1 METIIESR
9 SSYSTSK
16 WMKIFLLLF
25 GLYCIY
31 SAFCEFALHK
41 LILAIAAFY
50 GIIYKKRVYVSPE
63 GLVKEV
69 KGILG
74 TSVEFFP
81 WHEVKAV
88 TFSFK
93 GDAMMVFFERGITG
107 WKILFKREEEALLKE
122 LISKY
127 APEVGIDSM
136 SDFSSNSREKKHK
149 GG

>member
-16 WMKIFLLLF
+16 WMKVFLLLF

-31 SAFCEFALHK
+31 SSFSEFAIHK

-50 GIIYKKRVYVSPE
+50 GIIYKKRIYVSSE

-81 WHEVKAV
+81 WQEVKAV

-122 LISKY
+122 LLSKY
-127 APEVGIDSM
+127 APKAGIDFIG
-136 SDFSSNSREKKHK
+136 DSSPNSREKKHK

>member
-9 SSYSTSK
+9 SSYSASK
-16 WMKIFLLLF
+16 WMKVFLLLF

-31 SAFCEFALHK
+31 SSFSEFAIHK

-50 GIIYKKRVYVSPE
+50 GIIYKKRIYVSSE

-81 WHEVKAV
+81 WQEVKAV

-122 LISKY
+122 LLSKY
-127 APEVGIDSM
+127 APKAGIDFIG
-136 SDFSSNSREKKHK
+136 DSSPNSREKKHK

>member
-1 METIIESR
+1 
-9 SSYSTSK
+9 
-16 WMKIFLLLF
+16 MKVFLLLF

-31 SAFCEFALHK
+31 SSFSEFAIHK

-50 GIIYKKRVYVSPE
+50 GIIYKKRIYVSSE

-81 WHEVKAV
+81 WQEVKAV

-122 LISKY
+122 LLSKY
-127 APEVGIDSM
+127 APKAGIDFIG
-136 SDFSSNSREKKHK
+136 DSSPNSREKKHK

>member
-9 SSYSTSK
+9 SSYSASK
-16 WMKIFLLLF
+16 WMKVFLLLF

-31 SAFCEFALHK
+31 SSFSEFAIHK

-50 GIIYKKRVYVSPE
+50 GIIYKKRIYVSSE

-74 TSVEFFP
+74 TSVESFP
-81 WHEVKAV
+81 WQEVKAV

-122 LISKY
+122 LLSKY
-127 APEVGIDSM
+127 APKAGIDFIGDS
-136 SDFSSNSREKKHK
+136 SSNSREKKHK
-149 GG
+149 SG

>member
-9 SSYSTSK
+9 SSYSASK
-16 WMKIFLLLF
+16 WMKVFLLLF

-31 SAFCEFALHK
+31 SSFSEFAIHK

-50 GIIYKKRVYVSPE
+50 GIIYKKRIYVSSE

-81 WHEVKAV
+81 WQEVKAV

-122 LISKY
+122 LLSKY
-127 APEVGIDSM
+127 APKAGIDFIGDS
-136 SDFSSNSREKKHK
+136 SSNSREKKHK
-149 GG
+149 SG

>member
-9 SSYSTSK
+9 SSYSASK
-16 WMKIFLLLF
+16 WMKVFLLLF

-31 SAFCEFALHK
+31 SSFSEFAIHK

-50 GIIYKKRVYVSPE
+50 GIIYKKRIYVSSE

-81 WHEVKAV
+81 WQEVKAV

-122 LISKY
+122 LLSKY
-127 APEVGIDSM
+127 APKAGIDFIG
-136 SDFSSNSREKKHK
+136 DSSPISREKKHS